1 MALHWISCMV
11 QSASRGVED
20 EVGLAA
26 RGRGVSREG
35 GTDRGEEEGGGGL
48 LDEEER
54 KALV

>member
-35 GTDRGEEEGGGGL
+35 GTIRGEEEGGGL
-48 LDEEER
+48 QAEEER